1 MWIEHCLD
9 IWRWLLL
16 SDPFD
21 DFHDLLA
28 SEMKEDMAMQQEL
41 KEFFTKNP
49 RGHVEKIRKHEMDA
63 SDYFEENGQLL
74 HKETK
79 QVLTINQK
87 DSFTNKLKHVILSGA
102 LGPHP
107 LLEQY
112 GLIYKDGAL
121 ITNREGYRED

>member
-1 MWIEHCLD
+1 M
-9 IWRWLLL
+9 

-87 DSFTNKLKHVILSGA
+87 DSFTNKLKHVIL
-102 LGPHP
+102 
-107 LLEQY
+107 
-112 GLIYKDGAL
+112 
-121 ITNREGYRED
+121 